1 LAWIPYQGDV
11 IAMSSIGGWKNDAA
25 ESVLAFD
32 DPGITEAVGRVH
44 RPIFAVQQD
53 DRVGFTNQGHAELG
67 DTQSGSPLMGLATA
81 CQPSSLGD
89 PTFAAD
95 HGLRFNYVA
104 GAMAGGIASVELV
117 QAMARGGMLGFFGAA
132 GLPFA
137 EIDTAIE
144 RLSTTL
150 LDRPW
155 GANLIHSPYEPQL
168 EALVADLYIRRG
180 VGLISAS
187 AYLDLTL
194 PLLRYRLHG
203 IERRVDGRVV
213 TPHRVVAKVSRVEVA
228 QKFLSPAPTALLKA
242 LVEAGD
248 LSAAQAELAET
259 LPVATDLTV
268 EADSG
273 GHTDNRPAL
282 TLLPT
287 MISLRDRMQS
297 QHGFATCPRVGA
309 AGGIGTPHAA
319 AAAFAMGAAFIVTG
333 TINQACVEAGTS
345 DDVRQMLAE
354 AGQADVAMAPAADMF
369 EMGVELQVLRRGTL
383 FAVRARKLWALY
395 RAHDSLE
402 AIPTAARQSAE
413 KTIFRRPL
421 SEVWS
426 ETQTFWAGRDE
437 AQIERAQRDP
447 KHKMALCF
455 RWYLGQASRW
465 ANQGVADRK
474 ADYQIWCGPAIGAFN
489 EWTRGSFL
497 QDWERRRVAPLALN
511 LLHGA
516 AVLTRAAMLRSQ
528 GVSLRPQHLDASPR
542 PVAELEEFG
551 L

>member
-1 LAWIPYQGDV
+1 
-11 IAMSSIGGWKNDAA
+11 MSSIGGWRNDAA
-25 ESVLAFD
+25 ESALAFD
-32 DPGITEAVGRVH
+32 DPGIAEAVGRVH
-44 RPIFAVQQD
+44 RPVFAVQQG

-81 CQPSSLGD
+81 CHPSSLGD

-168 EALVADLYIRRG
+168 EASVADLYIRRG
-180 VGLISAS
+180 VGLVSAS

-203 IERRVDGRVV
+203 IERRADGRVV

-228 QKFLSPAPTALLKA
+228 EKFLSPAPTALLKA

-248 LSAAQAELAET
+248 LSPAQAELAET

-287 MISLRDRMQS
+287 MISLRDRMQR
-297 QHGFATCPRVGA
+297 QHGFAVMPRVGA

-333 TINQACVEAGTS
+333 TINQACIEAGTS

-369 EMGVELQVLRRGTL
+369 EMGVELQVLRRGT
-383 FAVRARKLWALY
+383 
-395 RAHDSLE
+395 
-402 AIPTAARQSAE
+402 RQSAE

-497 QDWERRRVAPLALN
+497 QDWERRRVAPVALN

-528 GVSLRPQHLDASPR
+528 GVSLHPQHLDVSPR